1 MATPAQPDT
10 KNLSGATEDASA
22 GGLFQSGGSSHLST
36 VQQQIAIDVASA
48 EAAKVAAQ
56 AAQTAAET
64 AETNAETAQ
73 TGAETA
79 KTAAETAK
87 TAAETAKTAAETA
100 ETNAETAETNA
111 ATSETNAATSATNAA
126 NSEQAAE
133 TAETNAQTSATNAA
147 TSATNAATSATT
159 ASTKATEASTSATTA
174 STKAT
179 EASNSAT
186 QAATSATNAS
196 TSETNAS
203 NSATAASNS
212 ATTAS
217 TKASEA
223 STSATT
229 ATTKASEAAT
239 SATNAATSATTAT
252 TKASEASTSA
262 TNAATSETNA
272 ATSATAAS
280 ASQTAAAN
288 SANALAVALDSFDDK
303 YLGKMADTDTASS
316 ASTTATW
323 SNGGSTLTVASA
335 TGIEVGQNVSATGI
349 PSDANV
355 LSIDG
360 TSVVI
365 SHTATAAGSSA
376 AVTFTGYGIYGAFSS
391 SKDGPATDNDNGT
404 LTEGMLYFNTTDNEM
419 RVYDG
424 SNWIAASSA
433 GQVSLSKYFYTATAG
448 QTTFSGADD
457 DSNTLAYTVGN
468 ELVMLNG
475 VILEKGTDYTASNGS
490 SIVLTTAAVLNDELN
505 VIVFKSFTTADMVSA
520 TDGGTF
526 QSSVTF
532 SNGLVANGLTYPTTD
547 GTANQVIKTD
557 GSGTLSFFTPDYY
570 GDSDVDAHLSG
581 GTGVTYTTGTIAIG
595 QDVGTTADVT
605 FGTVESDLFGSVQF
619 QAKNTEGSTITKGTP
634 VYIKGHSGNN
644 AEIGIADANDPAKM
658 PAFGIAAE
666 DITDTSV
673 GDVLNYGD
681 FSGFDTSSYSVSDEL
696 FVSNTGT
703 LTATRP
709 TGTDD
714 AVQKIAKVVRSHAS
728 VGQLFV
734 MGAGRSNDI
743 PNSTTRSIQF
753 KDNAKATFGT
763 SDDLQVYHDG
773 TNSYVKDSGT
783 GELRVSSNGTGVHI
797 SNEDATETLAKFTV
811 DGSNELYY
819 DNSKKLE
826 TSSTGVTITGEVNAT
841 SIASATTA
849 TTQTSGTKNTT
860 IATTSFADTAANN
873 AAVALAIALG

>member
-1 MATPAQPDT
+1 MATPAQPDGG
-10 KNLSGATEDASA
+10 LSGATEDAA
-22 GGLFQSGGSSHLST
+22 DGGLFQTAGSTAALST
-36 VQQQIAIDVASA
+36 VQQKISADVTAA
-48 EAAKVAAQ
+48 ETAKTAAETAQ
-56 AAQTAAET
+56 AAAET

-73 TGAETA
+73 
-79 KTAAETAK
+79 TAAETAK

-111 ATSETNAATSATNAA
+111 LASKNAAAASATAAAASATAAA

-133 TAETNAQTSATNAA
+133 TAETNAETAQTAAETAQTAAETAETNAETAETNALASKNAAVTSATAAAGSATSAATSATNAA
-147 TSATNAATSATT
+147 TSATNA
-159 ASTKATEASTSATTA
+159 
-174 STKAT
+174 
-179 EASNSAT
+179 
-186 QAATSATNAS
+186 
-196 TSETNAS
+196 S

-212 ATTAS
+212 ES
-217 TKASEA
+217 SA
-223 STSATT
+223 STSAST

-239 SATNAATSATTAT
+239 SASNASTSATSASTSATTAT

-272 ATSATAAS
+272 ATSATAAA

-303 YLGKMADTDTASS
+303 YLGTMADTDTTST

-323 SNGGSTLTVASA
+323 VIGSSALTVASA

-349 PSDANV
+349 PAQSNV
-355 LSIDG
+355 LSISG
-360 TSVVI
+360 TTVTI
-365 SHTATAAGSSA
+365 SHTATTAGSGA
-376 AVTFTGYGIYGAFSS
+376 AITFTGYGVYGNYDST
-391 SKDGPATDNDNGT
+391 KDGPSTDNDNGT
-404 LTEGMLYFNTTDNEM
+404 LEDGMLYFNTTDNEM

-424 SNWIAASSA
+424 SSWIAATAAGTSSINE
-433 GQVSLSKYFYTATAG
+433 YRFTATAN
-448 QTTFSGADD
+448 QTTFTGSDD
-457 DSNTLAYTVGN
+457 NSSTLGYTVN
-468 ELVMLNG
+468 NLIVTING
-475 VILEKGTDYTASNGS
+475 IVLENGTDYTATNGS
-490 SIVLTTAAVLNDELN
+490 SIVLTTGAAASDEVN
-505 VIVFKSFTTADMVSA
+505 IIAFKSFTTADMVSA
-520 TDGGTF
+520 TNGGTF
-526 QSSVTF
+526 QQSVTF

-581 GTGVTYTTGTIAIG
+581 GTGVTYTSGTIAIG
-595 QDVGTTADVT
+595 QAVGTTSDVT
-605 FGTVESDLFGSVQF
+605 FGTVDSDLFGSVQF

-644 AEIGIADANDPAKM
+644 AEIGIADANDAAKM

-666 DITDTSV
+666 DITNTSV
-673 GDVLNYGD
+673 GDVVNYGD
-681 FSGFDTSSYSVSDEL
+681 FSGFDTSSYSVGDEL

-709 TGTDD
+709 TGAAD
-714 AVQKIAKVVRSHAS
+714 AVQKVAKVIRSHAS

-734 MGAGRSNDI
+734 LGAGRTNDI
-743 PNSTTRSIQF
+743 PNSTTRDIQF
-753 KDNAKATFGT
+753 KDDTKVKFGT
-763 SDDLQVYHDG
+763 SDDLQIYHD
-773 TNSYVKDSGT
+773 TTANHSYIAETGSGDLIISGANIRLENPS
-783 GELRVSSNGTGVHI
+783 GEYYARAYN
-797 SNEDATETLAKFTV
+797 
-811 DGSNELYY
+811 DGKVALYY
-819 DNSKKLE
+819 DNAAKLE
-826 TSSTGVTITGEVNAT
+826 TSATGVTVTGEMNAT

>member
-212 ATTAS
+212 ETTAS

-223 STSATT
+223 ATSATT

-239 SATNAATSATTAT
+239 SATSAATSATTAT

-262 TNAATSETNA
+262 TNAATSESNA
-272 ATSATAAS
+272 ATSATAAA
-280 ASQTAAAN
+280 ASQVAAAA
-288 SANALAVALDSFDDK
+288 SAASAANTYDLFDDRYLGTKTSDPTVDNDGNALV
-303 YLGKMADTDTASS
+303 
-316 ASTTATW
+316 
-323 SNGGSTLTVASA
+323 
-335 TGIEVGQNVSATGI
+335 E
-349 PSDANV
+349 
-355 LSIDG
+355 
-360 TSVVI
+360 
-365 SHTATAAGSSA
+365 
-376 AVTFTGYGIYGAFSS
+376 GA
-391 SKDGPATDNDNGT
+391 
-404 LTEGMLYFNTTDNEM
+404 LYFNSTANEM

-424 SNWIAASSA
+424 GSWIAASSA
-433 GQVSLSKYFYTATAG
+433 GQVSIDKFFYTATAS

-457 DSNTLAYTVGN
+457 NSKTLSYTVGN

-475 VILEKGTDYTASNGS
+475 VILEKGEDYTASTGS

-557 GSGTLSFFTPDYY
+557 GSGTLSFFSPDYY
-570 GDSDVDAHLSG
+570 DDADVDAHLSG

-605 FGTVESDLFGSVQF
+605 FNSVTGDLFGAVEF
-619 QAKNTEGSTITKGTP
+619 EAKNTEGSTITAGTP
-634 VYIKGHSGNN
+634 VYIKGHSGNDP
-644 AEIGIADANDPAKM
+644 EIGIADANDAAKM
-658 PAFGIAAE
+658 PAFGVAVE
-666 DITDTSV
+666 DINNNNKGNIATF
-673 GDVLNYGD
+673 GDYR
-681 FSGFDTSSYSVSDEL
+681 GFDTSAFSVGDEL

-703 LTATRP
+703 LTTTRP
-709 TGTDD
+709 TGNDD
-714 AVQKIAKVVRSHAS
+714 LVQKIAKVIRSHAS
-728 VGQLFV
+728 NGILFI